1 MCNEFVTMPGTFSFG
16 RKNKGRQKGTM
27 QVRFLLRTFVEGIVA
42 GINSE
47 NLISAFS
54 EVSFLVV
61 YYITCFSF
69 KLHIYNIY
77 SNLG

>member
-16 RKNKGRQKGTM
+16 RKNKGRQKGTI

-54 EVSFLVV
+54 EVSF
-61 YYITCFSF
+61 FSSL
-69 KLHIYNIY
+69 LH
-77 SNLG
+77 NLFQFYDTHI

>member
-1 MCNEFVTMPGTFSFG
+1 MCNEFLTMPGTFSFG
-16 RKNKGRQKGTM
+16 RKNKGRQKGTI

-54 EVSFLVV
+54 EVSF
-61 YYITCFSF
+61 FSSL
-69 KLHIYNIY
+69 LH
-77 SNLG
+77 NLFQF

>member
-16 RKNKGRQKGTM
+16 RKNKGRQKGTI
-27 QVRFLLRTFVEGIVA
+27 QVRFLLRIFVEGIVA

-54 EVSFLVV
+54 EVSF
-61 YYITCFSF
+61 FSSL
-69 KLHIYNIY
+69 LH
-77 SNLG
+77 NLFQF